1 MGRSTGSL
9 WKSRQSC
16 GIFDVLTSV
25 FVQRSVRADL
35 QSISRRNDSCRWFLF
50 KVYTL
55 LQPLRGLRCSLTQFT
70 WFTFD
75 TLDSEERHPCGAHG
89 MGLVQRD
96 ERSSGRHWVEIR
108 DMSRSRLGWFW
119 TLWTPGRGRNCS
131 WSSTWGCCWWCP
143 TSFRRSNS
151 NQNLGSWNHGEPVL
165 YQWTLIYIYINM
177 YICIYTI
184 IFWHIFM
191 F

>member
-1 MGRSTGSL
+1 MGCSTGSL

-35 QSISRRNDSCRWFLF
+35 QSNSRRNDSCRWFLF

-55 LQPLRGLRCSLTQFT
+55 LQPLRGLRCLLTQFT

-89 MGLVQRD
+89 MGLVQPD
-96 ERSSGRHWVEIR
+96 ERSSGRHWVE
-108 DMSRSRLGWFW
+108 MRSRYVEIETRVILDSLDTRQRKELQLLELHLRVLLVVPHQLPEVEFQSE
-119 TLWTPGRGRNCS
+119 RGIVEP
-131 WSSTWGCCWWCP
+131 WGA
-143 TSFRRSNS
+143 SFVSMNID
-151 NQNLGSWNHGEPVL
+151 
-165 YQWTLIYIYINM
+165 IYICTYVYIQLYF
-177 YICIYTI
+177 YIY
-184 IFWHIFM
+184 
-191 F
+191 

>member
-35 QSISRRNDSCRWFLF
+35 QSNSRRNDSCRWFLF

-55 LQPLRGLRCSLTQFT
+55 LQPFRGLLCLLTQFT

-89 MGLVQRD
+89 MGLVQRRD
-96 ERSSGRHWVEIR
+96 ERSSGRHWVEMR
-108 DMSRSRLGWFW
+108 YVDMSRHQAEEG
-119 TLWTPGRGRNCS
+119 TAAPGAPPEGAGGAPPASGGRIPIR
-131 WSSTWGCCWWCP
+131 T
-143 TSFRRSNS
+143 
-151 NQNLGSWNHGEPVL
+151 WNHGEPVL
-165 YQWTLIYIYINM
+165 YQ
-177 YICIYTI
+177 
-184 IFWHIFM
+184 
-191 F
+191 